1 MTKTDRLVIR
11 ITPELKSQLQAAA
24 EAEGGAAIDLVV
36 YPVAT
41 RVAAA

>member
-1 MTKTDRLVIR
+1 MTKTDYLAIR
-11 ITPELKSQLQAAA
+11 ITPKLKAQLQAAA
-24 EAEGGAAIDLVV
+24 EAEGGAALDLVV